1 MTLGELVFWY
11 TTIFLILLLAFVVL
25 LLRRKAGG
33 KPAFTQADWGFL
45 FGSPKEK
52 VLTGEFWLK
61 TVLATSIALSLGVII
76 AVFILPFGTVPAGA
90 ALLITVTALV
100 VLVPKL
106 LE

>member
-1 MTLGELVFWY
+1 MSLGELVFWY
-11 TTIFLILLLAFVVL
+11 LMIVLVLLLAFVVL

-33 KPAFTQADWGFL
+33 KPAFTQTDWRFL

-61 TVLATSIALSLGVII
+61 IFLATFIALSMGVII
-76 AVFILPFGTVPAGA
+76 AVFVLPYGSALAVGALVVTV
-90 ALLITVTALV
+90 VALV
-100 VLVPKL
+100 VLVPAL